1 MTSGRIVGSIV
12 LVLSVVLIGGG
23 LALWKARSIA
33 KAIAESSNMPE
44 QQEAVS
50 SAIAIERPYQRSTT
64 VIGTVVSLRSV
75 MLRNELAGTVRK
87 VDLTPGKIVN
97 EGDVLVELDVSVEQA
112 ELAAAEAQSVLAET
126 VLERTKDMKENKVAS
141 ATELDRA
148 RAERDV
154 ALAQIAK
161 NKAIIARRTIK
172 APFKARVGLSDVHP
186 GQYLLEGTLLTTLQ
200 GVDDAVHVD
209 FSVPQ
214 RFAAGLKENG
224 TVEVLA
230 QGTDTPVVAT
240 IVASDSRVDP
250 ATRNAYV
257 RAKIDDATK
266 APKPGS
272 SVRVRVPVG
281 PKADVVVVPASALRK
296 GPSGDHVF
304 VLKEDEKKAVRAV
317 MRPVTSGELMGD
329 YVIIRKGLEAKEK
342 VAAAGSFKLRE
353 GLKVAIVPDP
363 ADPATR
369 VTAQA
374 K

>member
-1 MTSGRIVGSIV
+1 MTRGRIVGSIV
-12 LVLSVVLIGGG
+12 LVLSVVLIGGA
-23 LALWKARSIA
+23 LALWKAQSIA
-33 KAIAESSNMPE
+33 KAIANSAMMPE
-44 QQEAVS
+44 QQEAVA
-50 SAIAIERPYQRSTT
+50 SAVAVTRPYQRSTT
-64 VIGTVVSLRSV
+64 VIGTVMSLRSV
-75 MLRNELAGTVRK
+75 MLRNELSGTVRK

-112 ELAAAEAQSVLAET
+112 ELAAAEAQSKLAET
-126 VLERTKDMKENKVAS
+126 VLARIKTMSENQAAS

-148 RAERDV
+148 KAERDV

-172 APFKARVGLSDVHP
+172 APFKAVVGLSDVHP

-200 GVDDAVHVD
+200 GVDDSVQVD

-214 RFAAGLKENG
+214 RFAAGLTEG
-224 TVEVLA
+224 GSVEVYA
-230 QGTDTPVVAT
+230 QGSDTPVIAT

-250 ATRNAYV
+250 STRNASV
-257 RAKIDDATK
+257 RAKIGDASK

-304 VLKEDEKKAVRAV
+304 VLKEDDNKTVRAA

-329 YVIIRKGLEAKEK
+329 YVIIRKGLEANEK

-353 GLKVAIVPDP
+353 GLKVAIVPDA
-363 ADPATR
+363 ADPTTRAT
-369 VTAQA
+369 AEA